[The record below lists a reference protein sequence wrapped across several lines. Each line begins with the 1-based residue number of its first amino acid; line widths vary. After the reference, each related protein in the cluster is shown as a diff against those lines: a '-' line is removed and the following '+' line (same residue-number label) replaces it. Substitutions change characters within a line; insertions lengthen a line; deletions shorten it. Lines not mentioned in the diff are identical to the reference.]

1 MIHNG
6 GKMGIIVHLSRCRSP
21 STRVFFYKNNLKQ
34 EPCFLPLWNCFNK
47 RGPSFAIEWIDSR
60 LPTTLLNP
68 NRDKTGFIVLH
79 LGSSSAGKKPIDV
92 QIWQMPLRP
101 TSNTQL
107 RAQGLKSAHSNGL
120 DGPSSS
126 PVGISYRCHVRN
138 FINYTWELV
147 CVCVFIIYWKLLCRR
162 NWGENRHYNLTS
174 AQKEV
179 DWIIFRY
186 FFVTEILCNM
196 ILFIL

>member
-21 STRVFFYKNNLKQ
+21 DTRVIFYKNILKQ

-68 NRDKTGFIVLH
+68 NRNKTGFIVLH

-92 QIWQMPLRP
+92 QIWQMPLP
-101 TSNTQL
+101 NTQL
-107 RAQGLKSAHSNGL
+107 RGLKSAHSNGL

-147 CVCVFIIYWKLLCRR
+147 CVYIYHILETVMSKKLR
-162 NWGENRHYNLTS
+162 G
-174 AQKEV
+174 K
-179 DWIIFRY
+179 
-186 FFVTEILCNM
+186 
-196 ILFIL
+196 